1 MTTNTAIFTA
11 AGGIIGTVIAAA
23 ISLALLIAN
32 QGDRIE
38 RRIDQL
44 DGRIDQLD
52 GRMSQLE
59 GRMGQL
65 EGRVGQIDGRM
76 GQLEGRMSQLEGRM
90 VAVEKAQAHTA
101 GLLEGLGLPQ
111 RLATVPVHPLP
122 PAPGTDRPNP
132 SRRPPD

>member
-23 ISLALLIAN
+23 ISLALLISN

-44 DGRIDQLD
+44 DGRMGQLE
-52 GRMSQLE
+52 GRMSQIEGRMGQLE

-65 EGRVGQIDGRM
+65 EGRVD
-76 GQLEGRMSQLEGRM
+76 QLEGRMGQLEGRM

-111 RLATVPVHPLP
+111 RLATVPV
-122 PAPGTDRPNP
+122 P
-132 SRRPPD
+132 SSPSGAGD

>member
-11 AGGIIGTVIAAA
+11 AGGGIIGTVIAAA
-23 ISLALLIAN
+23 VSLALLISN

-44 DGRIDQLD
+44 D
-52 GRMSQLE
+52 
-59 GRMGQL
+59 
-65 EGRVGQIDGRM
+65 
-76 GQLEGRMSQLEGRM
+76 GRMSQLEGRM

-111 RLATVPVHPLP
+111 RLATAPVP
-122 PAPGTDRPNP
+122 P
-132 SRRPPD
+132 SSLGVGD

>member
-23 ISLALLIAN
+23 VSLALLISN

-44 DGRIDQLD
+44 DGR
-52 GRMSQLE
+52 MS
-59 GRMGQL
+59 R
-65 EGRVGQIDGRM
+65 
-76 GQLEGRMSQLEGRM
+76 LEGRM

-111 RLATVPVHPLP
+111 RLATAPVP
-122 PAPGTDRPNP
+122 P
-132 SRRPPD
+132 SSLGAGD